1 MYKISLNFRYVSM
14 YSNTEV
20 NFFSSIFPPSDFRL
34 QKEGCEGEELRAFRL
49 AIFSEGYTCGG
60 KDVYTY
66 SVTY

>member
-1 MYKISLNFRYVSM
+1 MPSENLFRPIFVSDSSLKRKARMV
-14 YSNTEV
+14 
-20 NFFSSIFPPSDFRL
+20 
-34 QKEGCEGEELRAFRL
+34 EGEELRAFRL